1 VIQRR
6 MLVAVLLAA
15 LFALGWWSGR
25 DGGRGELY
33 ANVDKFV
40 EVLHKVDENY
50 WEPVEPQKLIH
61 GAIDGMLQTLDPYS
75 QYLDAREYSGLQDVT
90 HGSFTGVGIE
100 VGLRDHYP
108 TVIAPIEGSPAWE
121 AGIQTGDVIVR
132 VDGKP
137 TTDYSLDDVADAL
150 RGPRETHVTVDV
162 SREGDSDE
170 RKFDLV
176 RREIVIASVPYAFV
190 TGDGVGYVRVARF
203 AEDTNTGLQR
213 AIAQL
218 KAAGAKSLVIDLRKN
233 PGGLLEQAV
242 DVAQEFVPKGS
253 QIVSTRGRIANST
266 HKYTAADSKP
276 ETMWPMAVLVDEGS
290 ASASEIVAGA
300 LQDLDRALVVG
311 RTSFGKGSVQVLYPL
326 HGQSGAVK
334 LTTARYY
341 TPSGRSIHRG
351 APGDEADP
359 LADDSD
365 DESDDDSTAAVTPA
379 KSDTVALPTFH
390 TAAGRVVRG
399 GGGITPD
406 VVVKAD
412 TLGPIAF
419 NFERRGLAVRFAKRW
434 EQSHGAQTPLPTQA
448 EVWPELARFLDAE
461 SVHPPADSLE
471 RERPHLAALARRE
484 IARRRAGDA
493 GAARVALETDPDF
506 HRAAAVLAR
515 ARKAPEVFAL
525 SRDVAPAPATAAGT
539 NGKPATHTPAAK
551 SGRPRSSS

>member
-50 WEPVEPQKLIH
+50 VEPVEPQKLIH

-75 QYLDAREYSGLQDVT
+75 QYLDAREYTGLQDVT
-90 HGSFTGVGIE
+90 RGAFTGVGIE

-108 TVIAPIEGSPAWE
+108 TVITPIEGSPAWE

-137 TTDYSLDDVADAL
+137 TTDFSLDDVADAL
-150 RGPRETHVTVDV
+150 RGPRNTHVTVEV
-162 SREGDSDE
+162 TREGDTDE
-170 RKFDLV
+170 RKFDLT
-176 RREIVIASVPYAFV
+176 RREITVASVPYAFV
-190 TGDGVGYVRVARF
+190 TGEGVGYVRLARF
-203 AEDTNTGLQR
+203 SEDTDAGLQK

-218 KAAGAKSLVIDLRKN
+218 KTAGAKSLVIDLRKN

-253 QIVSTRGRIANST
+253 QVVSTRGRIANST
-266 HKYTAADSKP
+266 HRYTAQDTKP
-276 ETMWPMAVLVDEGS
+276 ETAWPMAVLVDEGS

-326 HGQSGAVK
+326 HGQAGAVK

-351 APGDEADP
+351 VPSDELDP

-365 DESDDDSTAAVTPA
+365 DESDDDSTTAVAPLKA
-379 KSDTVALPTFH
+379 DTVALPIFH
-390 TAAGRVVRG
+390 TLAGRVVRG
-399 GGGITPD
+399 GGGIMPD
-406 VVVKAD
+406 IEVKAD
-412 TLGPIAF
+412 SLGPVAF
-419 NFERRGLAVRFAKRW
+419 NFERRGLAVRFARRW
-434 EQSHGAQTPLPTQA
+434 NEAHGAQAPLPTQA
-448 EVWPELARFLDAE
+448 EVWPELARFLE
-461 SVHPPADSLE
+461 SESIRTPADSLE
-471 RERPHLAALARRE
+471 LERPHLAALARRE
-484 IARRRAGDA
+484 IARKRGGDA
-493 GAARVALETDPDF
+493 AAARVALETDPDF
-506 HRAAAVLAR
+506 RRAAAVLAR

-525 SRDVAPAPATAAGT
+525 ARDAGTAAGA

-551 SGRPRSSS
+551 GGRPRSSS